1 MLLNSNQPINERAD
15 TAAKSALS
23 LPVTNMKLP
32 ARELMPR
39 VSEFCLDERQDI
51 WDCCE
56 VNKLPFIYP
65 TVGNVE
71 HSKIR
76 PATIRYSLTD
86 SVWSLSYNSPI
97 LTVRWWSPNLSIL
110 RTSTYIETHISR
122 MYQLAGHSWKIF
134 RGVLCYRV
142 VGKRWQSYY
151 YWFYQRNPAVKKLLT
166 PTNNL
171 APRWSMEMAAHRVD
185 VESGVMQLSQLTS
198 R

>member
-1 MLLNSNQPINERAD
+1 MSWRWMFIMHSAESLSSVNVDLNQVLTRRSVLKDRSMLHVVAGKVNTVRTACLIAGKKSQCSN
-15 TAAKSALS
+15 KSTDSKLVI
-23 LPVTNMKLP
+23 PV
-32 ARELMPR
+32 
-39 VSEFCLDERQDI
+39 
-51 WDCCE
+51 
-56 VNKLPFIYP
+56 
-65 TVGNVE
+65 
-71 HSKIR
+71 
-76 PATIRYSLTD
+76 SLTHLI
-86 SVWSLSYNSPI
+86 VW
-97 LTVRWWSPNLSIL
+97 WWSPNLSIL